1 MPADP
6 EKKALAEKLVRE
18 EKARWKAEWL
28 EGQRIKKC
36 VWRMTTP
43 ALGPNVAS
51 ASGVAMVVACIYDR
65 QTILFNTGSFG
76 QPLFTLLRVHASRRF
91 CSQIV
96 T

>member
-36 VWRMTTP
+36 
-43 ALGPNVAS
+43 
-51 ASGVAMVVACIYDR
+51 ASGINLSVGHKTCPWYQA
-65 QTILFNTGSFG
+65 
-76 QPLFTLLRVHASRRF
+76 
-91 CSQIV
+91 
-96 T
+96 